1 MPTKEQIINN
11 IREYSAADIV
21 LAIQSGELSL
31 YELRKCG
38 VLTPLMKKR
47 IEEQLAC
54 IDDNDYQDETQK
66 LKEEPID
73 ADSDFNNEIASDTE
87 QEEADVSQSID
98 EVANMPMYITE
109 DIVSPISVEKE
120 PISFI
125 KQLFSFKGRMRR
137 LHYFL
142 SIIGFYALLF
152 LCIFFMTELSKDSVF
167 WGFLGAVIMFFSVW
181 FIIAARVKRC
191 HDRGNSGWWQLYTWI
206 PYVGAVFSLILLVGS
221 GDEDEYEYGLNPR
234 N

>member
-11 IREYSAADIV
+11 IREYSATDIV

-31 YELRKCG
+31 YELSKSG
-38 VLTPLMKKR
+38 VLTPLMRKR

-54 IDDNDYQDETQK
+54 IGDNDSQDKSQESKT
-66 LKEEPID
+66 EPLV
-73 ADSDFNNEIASDTE
+73 ADSDFNSDSASATE
-87 QEEADVSQSID
+87 QEETEILASTD
-98 EVANMPMYITE
+98 EVSSTPIYISET
-109 DIVSPISVEKE
+109 ITSPVSIEKE
-120 PISFI
+120 HSSFI

-152 LCIFFMTELSKDSVF
+152 LSVFFMSELSKDSMF

-191 HDRGNSGWWQLYTWI
+191 HDRGNSGWWQLYTCI
-206 PYVGAVFSLILLVGS
+206 PYVGAVFSIILLFGS
-221 GDEDEYEYGLNPR
+221 GDEDENEYGSNPR

>member
-11 IREYSAADIV
+11 IREYSASDIV

-31 YELRKCG
+31 YELSKSG

-54 IDDNDYQDETQK
+54 MENISYDESQESKAESLET
-66 LKEEPID
+66 
-73 ADSDFNNEIASDTE
+73 DSDFNSESTSTTE
-87 QEEADVSQSID
+87 QDETEESTSTE
-98 EVANMPMYITE
+98 EVITTPIYTSE
-109 DIVSPISVEKE
+109 AIASPISVEKE
-120 PISFI
+120 HSSFI

-142 SIIGFYALLF
+142 SIIGFYALL
-152 LCIFFMTELSKDSVF
+152 LLSVFFMSELSRDSMF
-167 WGFLGAVIMFFSVW
+167 WGFLGAVIMFFSLW
-181 FIIAARVKRC
+181 LIIAARVKRC
-191 HDRGNSGWWQLYTWI
+191 HDRGNSGWWQLYTCI
-206 PYVGAVFSLILLVGS
+206 PYVGAVFSIILLFGS
-221 GDEDEYEYGLNPR
+221 GDEDENEYGLNPR

>member
-11 IREYSAADIV
+11 IREYSASDIV
-21 LAIQSGELSL
+21 LTIQSGELSL
-31 YELRKCG
+31 YELSKSG

-54 IDDNDYQDETQK
+54 IGNNDSQDEAQESK
-66 LKEEPID
+66 AEPMD
-73 ADSDFNNEIASDTE
+73 ADSDFKYESTSDTE

-98 EVANMPMYITE
+98 EVTNTPIHISETVASR
-109 DIVSPISVEKE
+109 VSGEKE
-120 PISFI
+120 PPSFI

-137 LHYFL
+137 LHYCL

-152 LCIFFMTELSKDSVF
+152 LSIFFMAELSKDSVF
-167 WGFLGAVIMFFSVW
+167 WGFLGTVIMFFSIW

-191 HDRGNSGWWQLYTWI
+191 HDRGNSGWWQLYTCI
-206 PYVGAVFSLILLVGS
+206 PYVGVVFSIILLFGK
-221 GDEDEYEYGLNPR
+221 GDEDENEYGLNPR